1 MNLTIDTR
9 SPLPVYQQVIQAIKL
24 EVLAGRLRDG
34 DSLPSI
40 RDLAKLL
47 KINPNTV
54 VRAYRDLEQEGII
67 FPKQGIGNLV
77 IASADTVRQSLIEEM
92 AAELF
97 MTMAKLKKTGIL
109 FQEFAKVV
117 EKVWESI

>member
-1 MNLTIDTR
+1 LWMPIDIR
-9 SPLPVYQQVIQAIKL
+9 SPMPAYQQIKISVKEAI
-24 EVLAGRLRDG
+24 VTGRLKENDT
-34 DSLPSI
+34 LPSI
-40 RDLAKLL
+40 REMAQEM

>member
-1 MNLTIDTR
+1 MPIDIR
-9 SPLPVYQQVIQAIKL
+9 SPMPAYQQIKISVKEAI
-24 EVLAGRLRDG
+24 VTGRLKENDT
-34 DSLPSI
+34 LPSI
-40 RDLAKLL
+40 REMAQEM

-109 FQEFAKVV
+109 FQE
-117 EKVWESI
+117 